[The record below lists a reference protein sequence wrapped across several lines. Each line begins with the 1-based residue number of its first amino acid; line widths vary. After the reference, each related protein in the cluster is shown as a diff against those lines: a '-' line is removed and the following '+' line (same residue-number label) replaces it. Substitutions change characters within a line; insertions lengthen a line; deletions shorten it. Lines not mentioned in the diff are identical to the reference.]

1 MSTTPI
7 GNGTEIINPPKSPT
21 SNLIGQLKNGVLLIM
36 KKEID
41 NRGEILLEAL
51 PYIKKFWGKIVVIKY
66 GGSAMEDKN
75 LEQQILKD
83 IILLKYVGMKP
94 VIVHGG
100 GSEISEEMKKR
111 NKTPQFLNG
120 LRVTDEETMEIT
132 EMVLIGKI
140 NTRLVAE
147 INLYISEGPGNGV
160 KGIGLS
166 GEDAQLLTVKKHRVP
181 ELGLVGEVE
190 KINPEILTILLEKNY
205 IPVIATVG
213 VDKEGI
219 RYNINADTVAGQ
231 IAISLQAGKLIYLSD
246 VEGIFKDFKDPTSL
260 ISSLPINQAKELI
273 KSGQIQKGMIPKV
286 DSAVQAL
293 EGGVN
298 KVHFLNGKR
307 AHSVLLELFTDSG
320 IGTEIIP

>member
-1 MSTTPI
+1 
-7 GNGTEIINPPKSPT
+7 
-21 SNLIGQLKNGVLLIM
+21 M
-36 KKEID
+36 KKDID
-41 NRGEILLEAL
+41 KREKILLEAL
-51 PYIKKFWGKIVVIKY
+51 PYIKKFWNKIVVIKY
-66 GGSAMEDKN
+66 GGSAMQDKM
-75 LEQQILKD
+75 LEGQIIED

-100 GSEISEEMKKR
+100 GAEISQEMEKR
-111 NKTPQFLNG
+111 NMGPQFFNG

-147 INLYISEGPGNGV
+147 INLHILEGMGNGV

-166 GEDAQLLTVKKHRVP
+166 GEDAQLLTVIKHSSLD
-181 ELGLVGEVE
+181 LGFVGEIE
-190 KINPEILTILLEKNY
+190 KVNPEILFVLLEKNY

-213 VDKEGI
+213 VDKEGT

-231 IAISLQAGKLIYLSD
+231 IGISLQAGKLIYLSD
-246 VEGIFKDFKDPTSL
+246 VDGIFKDFNDPTSL
-260 ISSLPINQAKELI
+260 ISSLTINQAKDLI
-273 KSGQIQKGMIPKV
+273 ESGQIQKGMIPKV
-286 DSAVQAL
+286 DSAIQAL

-307 AHSVLLELFTDSG
+307 AHSILLELFTDSG
-320 IGTEIIP
+320 IGTEIIS

>member
-1 MSTTPI
+1 
-7 GNGTEIINPPKSPT
+7 
-21 SNLIGQLKNGVLLIM
+21 M
-36 KKEID
+36 KKD
-41 NRGEILLEAL
+41 VDKRGEILLEAL
-51 PYIKKFWGKIVVIKY
+51 PYIKKFWDKTVVIKY
-66 GGSAMEDKN
+66 GGSAMKN
-75 LEQQILKD
+75 KKLEKQIIKD
-83 IILLKYVGMKP
+83 TILLKYVGMKP

-100 GSEISEEMKKR
+100 GPEISSEMEKR
-111 NKTPQFLNG
+111 NKIPQFVNG

-132 EMVLIGKI
+132 EMVLTGKI

-147 INLYISEGPGNGV
+147 INLYISEGAGNGV

-213 VDKEGI
+213 VDKKGT

-231 IAISLQAGKLIYLSD
+231 IAISLQAEKLIYLSD
-246 VEGIFKDFKDPTSL
+246 VDGIFKDFEDPTSL
-260 ISSLPINQAKELI
+260 ISSLTINQAKDLI

-286 DSAVQAL
+286 DSAIQAL

-320 IGTEIIP
+320 IGTEIIH

>member
-1 MSTTPI
+1 M
-7 GNGTEIINPPKSPT
+7 
-21 SNLIGQLKNGVLLIM
+21 M

-41 NRGEILLEAL
+41 KRGEILLEAL
-51 PYIKKFWGKIVVIKY
+51 PYIKKFWNKIVIVKY
-66 GGSAMEDKN
+66 GGSAMKDKD
-75 LEQQILKD
+75 LEKQIIKD

-94 VIVHGG
+94 VIIHGG
-100 GSEISEEMKKR
+100 GPEISVEMEKR
-111 NKTPQFLNG
+111 NKIPQFLNG

-132 EMVLIGKI
+132 EMVLTGKI

-213 VDKEGI
+213 VDQQGT

-231 IAISLQAGKLIYLSD
+231 IAISLQAEKLIYLSD
-246 VEGIFKDFKDPTSL
+246 VDGIFKDFEDPTSL
-260 ISSLPINQAKELI
+260 ISSLTINQAKDLI
-273 KSGQIQKGMIPKV
+273 ESGQIQKGMVPKV
-286 DSAVQAL
+286 DSAIQAL
-293 EGGVN
+293 EGVVN

-307 AHSVLLELFTDSG
+307 AHSILLELFTDSG
-320 IGTEIIP
+320 IGTEIIH

>member
-1 MSTTPI
+1 
-7 GNGTEIINPPKSPT
+7 
-21 SNLIGQLKNGVLLIM
+21 M
-36 KKEID
+36 KKDID

-51 PYIKKFWGKIVVIKY
+51 PYIKKFWSKIIIIKY
-66 GGSAMEDKN
+66 GGSAMKDKN
-75 LEQQILKD
+75 LEKQILKD

-111 NKTPQFLNG
+111 NKIPQFVNG
-120 LRVTDEETMEIT
+120 LRVTDKETMEIT
-132 EMVLIGKI
+132 EMVLTGKI

-147 INLYISEGPGNGV
+147 INLYISEGSGNGV

-231 IAISLQAGKLIYLSD
+231 IAISLQAEKLIYLSD
-246 VEGIFKDFKDPTSL
+246 VDGIFKDFKDPTSL
-260 ISSLPINQAKELI
+260 INSLPINQAKELI

-298 KVHFLNGKR
+298 KVHFLNGNH
-307 AHSVLLELFTDSG
+307 AHSILLELFTDSG
-320 IGTEIIP
+320 IGTEIIC

>member
-1 MSTTPI
+1 
-7 GNGTEIINPPKSPT
+7 
-21 SNLIGQLKNGVLLIM
+21 M
-36 KKEID
+36 KKDID
-41 NRGEILLEAL
+41 KQGEILLEAL
-51 PYIKKFWGKIVVIKY
+51 PYIKKFWDKTVVIKY
-66 GGSAMEDKN
+66 GGSAMKN
-75 LEQQILKD
+75 KKLEKQVIKD
-83 IILLKYVGMKP
+83 TILLKYVGMKP

-100 GSEISEEMKKR
+100 GPEISAEMEKR
-111 NKTPQFLNG
+111 NKIPQFVNG

-132 EMVLIGKI
+132 EMVLTGKI

-147 INLYISEGPGNGV
+147 INLYISEGSGNGV

-166 GEDAQLLTVKKHRVP
+166 GEDAQLLTVKKHRIP

-213 VDKEGI
+213 VDKEGT

-231 IAISLQAGKLIYLSD
+231 IAISLQAEKLIYLSD
-246 VEGIFKDFKDPTSL
+246 VDGIFKDFEDPTSI
-260 ISSLPINQAKELI
+260 ISSLTINQAKDLI
-273 KSGQIQKGMIPKV
+273 ESGQIQKGMIPKV
-286 DSAVQAL
+286 DSAIQAL

-307 AHSVLLELFTDSG
+307 SHSILLELFTDSG

>member
-1 MSTTPI
+1 
-7 GNGTEIINPPKSPT
+7 
-21 SNLIGQLKNGVLLIM
+21 M
-36 KKEID
+36 KKD
-41 NRGEILLEAL
+41 VDKRGEILLEAL
-51 PYIKKFWGKIVVIKY
+51 PYIKKFWDKTVVIKY
-66 GGSAMEDKN
+66 GGSAMKN
-75 LEQQILKD
+75 KKIEKQIIKD
-83 IILLKYVGMKP
+83 TILLKYVGMKP

-100 GSEISEEMKKR
+100 GPEISSEMEKR
-111 NKTPQFLNG
+111 NKIPQFVNG

-132 EMVLIGKI
+132 EMVLTGKI

-147 INLYISEGPGNGV
+147 INLYISEGAGNGV

-213 VDKEGI
+213 VDKKGT

-231 IAISLQAGKLIYLSD
+231 IAISLQAEKLIYLSD
-246 VEGIFKDFKDPTSL
+246 VDGIFKDFEDPTSL
-260 ISSLPINQAKELI
+260 ISSLTINQAKDLI

-286 DSAVQAL
+286 DSAIQAL

-307 AHSVLLELFTDSG
+307 PHSVLLELFTDSG
-320 IGTEIIP
+320 IGTEIIH

>member
-1 MSTTPI
+1 
-7 GNGTEIINPPKSPT
+7 
-21 SNLIGQLKNGVLLIM
+21 M

-41 NRGEILLEAL
+41 NRGGILLEAL
-51 PYIKKFWGKIVVIKY
+51 PYIKKFWGEIVVIKY

-75 LEQQILKD
+75 LEKQILKD

-111 NKTPQFLNG
+111 NKTPQFLKG

-190 KINPEILTILLEKNY
+190 KINPEILTILLDKNY

-246 VEGIFKDFKDPTSL
+246 VDGIFKDFKDPTSL

-293 EGGVN
+293 EEGVN

>member
-1 MSTTPI
+1 
-7 GNGTEIINPPKSPT
+7 
-21 SNLIGQLKNGVLLIM
+21 M
-36 KKEID
+36 KKDID
-41 NRGEILLEAL
+41 KRGEILLETL
-51 PYIKKFWGKIVVIKY
+51 PYIKKFWNKIVVIKY
-66 GGSAMEDKN
+66 GGSAMKDKN
-75 LEQQILKD
+75 LEKQIIKD
-83 IILLKYVGMKP
+83 IILLKYVGMEP

-100 GSEISEEMKKR
+100 GPEISVEMEKR
-111 NKTPQFLNG
+111 NKIPQFLNG

-132 EMVLIGKI
+132 EMVLTGKI

-147 INLYISEGPGNGV
+147 INLCISDGPGNGV

-166 GEDAQLLTVKKHRVP
+166 GEDAQLLTVKKHRIP
-181 ELGLVGEVE
+181 ELGLVGEIE
-190 KINPEILTILLEKNY
+190 KVDTEILTILLEKNY

-219 RYNINADTVAGQ
+219 RYNINADIVAGQ
-231 IAISLQAGKLIYLSD
+231 IAISLQAEKLIYLSD
-246 VEGIFKDFKDPTSL
+246 VDGIFKDFNNPTSL
-260 ISSLPINQAKELI
+260 ISSLPIGQARELT
-273 KSGQIQKGMIPKV
+273 KSGKIQKGMIPKV
-286 DSAVQAL
+286 DSAIQAL

>member
-1 MSTTPI
+1 
-7 GNGTEIINPPKSPT
+7 
-21 SNLIGQLKNGVLLIM
+21 M
-36 KKEID
+36 KKDID
-41 NRGEILLEAL
+41 KQGEILLEAL
-51 PYIKKFWGKIVVIKY
+51 PYIKKFWDKTVVIKY
-66 GGSAMEDKN
+66 GGSAMKN
-75 LEQQILKD
+75 KKLEKQVIKNT
-83 IILLKYVGMKP
+83 ILLKYVGMKP

-100 GSEISEEMKKR
+100 GPEISSEMEKR
-111 NKTPQFLNG
+111 NKTPQFVNG

-132 EMVLIGKI
+132 EMVLTGKI

-147 INLYISEGPGNGV
+147 INLYISEGSGNGV

-166 GEDAQLLTVKKHRVP
+166 GEDAQLLTVKKHRIP

-213 VDKEGI
+213 VDKEGT

-231 IAISLQAGKLIYLSD
+231 IAISLQAEKLIYLSD
-246 VEGIFKDFKDPTSL
+246 VDGIFKDFEDPTSI
-260 ISSLPINQAKELI
+260 ISSLTINQAKDLI
-273 KSGQIQKGMIPKV
+273 ESGQIQKGMIPKV
-286 DSAVQAL
+286 DSAIQAL

-307 AHSVLLELFTDSG
+307 SHSILLELFTDSG

>member
-1 MSTTPI
+1 
-7 GNGTEIINPPKSPT
+7 
-21 SNLIGQLKNGVLLIM
+21 M

-41 NRGEILLEAL
+41 KRGEILLEAL
-51 PYIKKFWGKIVVIKY
+51 PYIKKFWNKIVVIKY
-66 GGSAMEDKN
+66 GGSAMKDKE
-75 LEQQILKD
+75 LEKQIIKD

-94 VIVHGG
+94 MIVHGG
-100 GSEISEEMKKR
+100 GPEISVEMEKR
-111 NKTPQFLNG
+111 NMIPQFLNG

-132 EMVLIGKI
+132 EMVLTGKI

-147 INLYISEGPGNGV
+147 INLYISEGAGNGV

-166 GEDAQLLTVKKHRVP
+166 GEDAQLLTVKKHRIP

-190 KINPEILTILLEKNY
+190 KIDNEILTILLEKNY

-213 VDKEGI
+213 VDNKGT

-231 IAISLQAGKLIYLSD
+231 LAISLKADKLIYLTD
-246 VEGIFKDFKDPTSL
+246 VDGIFKDFNDPNSL
-260 ISSLPINQAKELI
+260 ISSLPIDQAKELI
-273 KSGQIQKGMIPKV
+273 KSRKIQKGMIPKV
-286 DSAVQAL
+286 NSAVQAL
-293 EGGVN
+293 KGGVN

-320 IGTEIIP
+320 IGTEIIR